1 MLLFE
6 RLLRF
11 CGLRLTMFPRLFRF
25 SLLFAISGFALNAS
39 AAPSDFVHQ
48 LNEAYVNVFE
58 KVAPLVVVIEI
69 EKDRAVT
76 PLSLLGAAPDQD
88 GDLAPTQPELSEGSG
103 IICKSDGFIYTNSH
117 VVDATAKMTVKLK
130 DGRSFP
136 AKLVGNDPMSEVAVI
151 KIEAKDLAV
160 AEFADS
166 DAVRVGQIACVI
178 GAPYNFKYSFTTGVI
193 SGKGRNELMGDWRWS
208 GLFEDF
214 LQTDASINPGN
225 SGGPLLDIDGKV
237 VGMNTLIQGINK
249 GLGFAISSNLLQ
261 RIGEELIAHGKI
273 ARPWLGL
280 GIKSVA
286 EISKQSKKYSSL
298 KSGVIVQSL
307 SNDGPAFQSELR
319 PADVILKVDGVPVPQ
334 TIDLQREVQKKK
346 VGQSVQLVVWRE
358 GKELTIPVRTAEMPS
373 NLNSQ
378 NRNEEE
384 STPPEEPESDES
396 APEKKSDPSSSDISG
411 KPELGMEVQV
421 LTPEL
426 AEARKLKSK
435 NGLIV
440 TEVSPGSEAAVAG
453 VQVGDVITEINS
465 QPVRDVDSFKAA
477 VGKGEKGNSN
487 KGTLLF
493 VERESGSAFLVLKP
507 TED

>member
-6 RLLRF
+6 RLLPF
-11 CGLRLTMFPRLFRF
+11 CGLRFTNMLARPFRF
-25 SLLFAISGFALNAS
+25 TFFFLVSGFALNSS
-39 AAPSDFVHQ
+39 ATPSDLVHQ

-58 KVAPLVVVIEI
+58 KVAPSVVVIEI
-69 EKDRAVT
+69 EKDRPAT
-76 PLSLLGAAPDQD
+76 PLNLLNVAPDQD
-88 GDLAPTQPELSEGSG
+88 GDSAPGQPELSEGSG

-117 VVDATAKMTVKLK
+117 VVDATAKMTVKLR

-151 KIEAKDLAV
+151 KIDEKDLPV

-178 GAPYNFKYSFTTGVI
+178 GAPYNFTYSFTTGVI
-193 SGKGRNELMGDWRWS
+193 SGKGRNQSLLDWRWS

-237 VGMNTLIQGINK
+237 VGMNTLIQGVNK

-261 RIGEELIAHGKI
+261 RIGGELMTHGRMT
-273 ARPWLGL
+273 RPWLGL
-280 GIKSVA
+280 GIKSVS

-298 KSGVIVQSL
+298 KGGVIVQSL

-319 PADVILKVDGVPVPQ
+319 AADVILKVDGVPVQQ

-373 NLNSQ
+373 NLNSP

-384 STPPEEPESDES
+384 SPTPEEPDSDET
-396 APEKKSDPSSSDISG
+396 APEKKSDPSSSDI

-426 AEARKLKSK
+426 ADARKLKAK

-465 QPVRDVDSFKAA
+465 QPVRDVDSFKIA
-477 VGKGEKGNSN
+477 VAKGDPN

-507 TED
+507 ADEQN